1 MDLVGLGVTSNTSH
15 ETPGKFYYHQTS
27 RRSYI
32 FLKEENA
39 KEHKTLMNSLE
50 SSPEGDNLLLGDD
63 ILEVL
68 GGPGGHVN

>member
-1 MDLVGLGVTSNTSH
+1 MKRLGNFIIIKH
-15 ETPGKFYYHQTS
+15 P
-27 RRSYI
+27 I

-39 KEHKTLMNSLE
+39 REHKTLLNSIE

>member
-15 ETPGKFYYHQTS
+15 ETPGKFYNHKHPEDP
-27 RRSYI
+27 
-32 FLKEENA
+32 LLLEEVNA
-39 KEHKTLMNSLE
+39 REHKTILNSIE

-68 GGPGGHVN
+68 GGPGGHVD

>member
-15 ETPGKFYYHQTS
+15 ETPGKIYDHQHLEDPL
-27 RRSYI
+27 

-39 KEHKTLMNSLE
+39 GEHKTILNSIE
-50 SSPEGDNLLLGDD
+50 NSPKGDNLLLGDD

-68 GGPGGHVN
+68 GGPGGHDN